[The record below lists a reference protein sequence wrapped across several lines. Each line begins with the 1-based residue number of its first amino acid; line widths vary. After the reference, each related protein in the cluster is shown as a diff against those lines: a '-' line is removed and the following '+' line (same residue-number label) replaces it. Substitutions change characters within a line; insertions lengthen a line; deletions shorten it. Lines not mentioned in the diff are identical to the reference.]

1 MSARMRTFFCLAAS
15 GWLASAV
22 ALGAIGGRPVPA
34 APRTADQDSTRT
46 IWSGVYA
53 AAQAKRGESI
63 ADKTCTPCHGP
74 DLAGGQ
80 DGPSLVGPD
89 VLQAWSSMTL
99 GELFDRIR
107 TAMPADAPR
116 SLSAQDAA
124 DVLAYLISVDK
135 CPAGDKELPADQDAL
150 NQIRIVRQPGAER

>member
-1 MSARMRTFFCLAAS
+1 MRIVMCLAAS

-22 ALGAIGGRPVPA
+22 AARAISGRPLPA
-34 APRTADQDSTRT
+34 PLRTSPQDSTKT

-63 ADKTCTPCHGP
+63 AAKSCTPCHGP

-89 VLQAWSSMTL
+89 VLQAWSRMTV
-99 GELFDRIR
+99 GELFEKTKD
-107 TAMPADAPR
+107 TMPADAPR
-116 SLSAQDAA
+116 SLSAQETA
-124 DVLAYLISVDK
+124 DVLAYVIRVNK
-135 CPAGDKELPADQDAL
+135 CPAGDKELPADRDAL
-150 NQIRIVRQPGAER
+150 NQIRIAREPDLER

>member
-1 MSARMRTFFCLAAS
+1 MRILVCFAAC

-22 ALGAIGGRPVPA
+22 AALAIAGRPLPPPA
-34 APRTADQDSTRT
+34 RTNPQDSTKT

-63 ADKTCTPCHGP
+63 AGKTCTPCHGP

-89 VLQAWSSMTL
+89 VLQAWSGMTV
-99 GELFDRIR
+99 GEMFDRIKD
-107 TAMPADAPR
+107 TMPADAPR
-116 SLSAQDAA
+116 SLSAQETA
-124 DVLAYLISVDK
+124 DVLAYVISVNK
-135 CPAGDKELPADQDAL
+135 CPAGDKELPADRDAL
-150 NQIRIVRQPGAER
+150 NQIRIARETDLER